1 MGIEPT
7 SPAWKAGVMAIIRY
21 PHISLLALCKAQP
34 LTVNHFKSGRQ
45 DLNLR
50 PFGPKPN
57 ALPTCATPRIDQH
70 SSAFAEIGQES
81 KPTIS
86 NLRSL
91 VLITRK
97 DSSAFHF
104 QRSIKAQSKAL
115 FDRNLGISYAK
126 LNISIKSPR
135 LFPKINY
142 PIRLEKPKYK
152 GILCLI
158 ILLLARGCSVQQ
170 PPAT

>member
-1 MGIEPT
+1 
-7 SPAWKAGVMAIIRY
+7 MAIIRY

-86 NLRSL
+86 NLRSS
-91 VLITRK
+91 VLITHK
-97 DSSAFHF
+97 DRAAFHF

-135 LFPKINY
+135 LFPKKIND

-158 ILLLARGCSVQQ
+158 ILLLAKGYSVQQ